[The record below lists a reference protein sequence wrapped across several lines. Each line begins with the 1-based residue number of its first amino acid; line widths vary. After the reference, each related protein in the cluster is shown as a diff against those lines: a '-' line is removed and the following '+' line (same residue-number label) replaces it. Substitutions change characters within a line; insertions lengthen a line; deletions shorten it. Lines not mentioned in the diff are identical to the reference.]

1 MVSKW
6 KTKKEKTNEK
16 NCRFSKTAPLN
27 TQKKDHYFI
36 NYKQRKKKNK
46 ERNTYTFEEVFIIMI
61 ISLVI
66 GFFTCFSLNK
76 ILSGGKNYRLLSK
89 DLNKFVD
96 AYQTILKNYPDKLD
110 TSKLVESAIE
120 GMMSSIGDKYTTYND
135 VDGATTFNETVSG
148 TYEGI
153 GCLVTTTENSI
164 QIIEVFDDSPASKA
178 GLKEKDII
186 KKIDGQ
192 DFSDKTSSDMANY
205 IKESDKKE
213 IKITI
218 QRDSEEKEVKLK
230 RQKLEVPTVTT
241 KVYENND
248 KKIGYIDISIFSSV
262 TDKQF
267 KEKLKE
273 LEKKEIDGLI
283 IDVRDNNGGYL
294 NVVTNIASSL
304 LKKGDIIYKLEKSNK
319 KVETKKDTTKEK
331 RTYPIAVLVNAGSA
345 SASEILA
352 SAIKESYKG
361 FVVGTNTYGKGT
373 VQQTMKLEDGSMIKY
388 TIENWLTPNGNWI
401 NEVGVTPTNVVE
413 LDEIYYQKP
422 ISENDNQLQEAINL
436 VSNQQK

>member
-1 MVSKW
+1 MEDK
-6 KTKKEKTNEK
+6 KRKNERKKLQIFKNCTPNHAKKRPLFHKLQTKKE
-16 NCRFSKTAPLN
+16 
-27 TQKKDHYFI
+27 
-36 NYKQRKKKNK
+36 KNK

-241 KVYENND
+241 KIYENND

-373 VQQTMKLEDGSMIKY
+373 VQQTMNLEDVSMIKY

>member
-1 MVSKW
+1 MEDK
-6 KTKKEKTNEK
+6 KRKNERKKLQIFKNCTPKHAKKRPLFHKLQTKKE
-16 NCRFSKTAPLN
+16 
-27 TQKKDHYFI
+27 
-36 NYKQRKKKNK
+36 KNK

-241 KVYENND
+241 KIYENND

-294 NVVTNIASSL
+294 NVVTNIASNL

>member
-1 MVSKW
+1 MEDK
-6 KTKKEKTNEK
+6 KRKNERKKLQIFKNCTPKHAKKRPLFHKLQTKKE
-16 NCRFSKTAPLN
+16 
-27 TQKKDHYFI
+27 
-36 NYKQRKKKNK
+36 KNK

-96 AYQTILKNYPDKLD
+96 TYQTILKNYPDKLD

-205 IKESDKKE
+205 IKESEKKE

-241 KVYENND
+241 KIYENND

-373 VQQTMKLEDGSMIKY
+373 VQQTMNLEDGSMIKY

>member
-1 MVSKW
+1 MEDK
-6 KTKKEKTNEK
+6 KRKNERKKLQIFKNCTPNHAKKRPLFHKLQTKKE
-16 NCRFSKTAPLN
+16 
-27 TQKKDHYFI
+27 
-36 NYKQRKKKNK
+36 KNK

-241 KVYENND
+241 KIYENND

-294 NVVTNIASSL
+294 NVVTNIASNL

-319 KVETKKDTTKEK
+319 KVEIKKDTTKEK

-373 VQQTMKLEDGSMIKY
+373 VQQTMNLEDGSMIKY

>member
-1 MVSKW
+1 MEDK
-6 KTKKEKTNEK
+6 KRKNERKKLQIFKNCTPKHAKKRPLFHKLQTKKE
-16 NCRFSKTAPLN
+16 
-27 TQKKDHYFI
+27 
-36 NYKQRKKKNK
+36 KNK

-213 IKITI
+213 LKITI

-241 KVYENND
+241 KIYENND

-294 NVVTNIASSL
+294 NVVTNIASNL

-373 VQQTMKLEDGSMIKY
+373 VQQTMNLEDGSMIKY

>member
-1 MVSKW
+1 MEDK
-6 KTKKEKTNEK
+6 KRKNERKKLQIFKNCTPNHAKKRPLFHKLQTKKE
-16 NCRFSKTAPLN
+16 
-27 TQKKDHYFI
+27 
-36 NYKQRKKKNK
+36 KNK

-218 QRDSEEKEVKLK
+218 QRDSEEKDVKLK

-241 KVYENND
+241 KIYENND

-373 VQQTMKLEDGSMIKY
+373 VQQTMNLEDGSMIKY

>member
-1 MVSKW
+1 MEDK
-6 KTKKEKTNEK
+6 KRKNERKKLQIFKNCTPKHAKKRPLFHKLQTKKE
-16 NCRFSKTAPLN
+16 
-27 TQKKDHYFI
+27 
-36 NYKQRKKKNK
+36 KNK

-373 VQQTMKLEDGSMIKY
+373 VQQTMNLEDGSMIKY

>member
-1 MVSKW
+1 MEDK
-6 KTKKEKTNEK
+6 KRKNERKKLQIFKNCTPNHAKKRPLFHKLQTKKE
-16 NCRFSKTAPLN
+16 
-27 TQKKDHYFI
+27 
-36 NYKQRKKKNK
+36 KNK

-241 KVYENND
+241 KIYENND

-373 VQQTMKLEDGSMIKY
+373 VQQTMNLEDGSMIKY

-401 NEVGVTPTNVVE
+401 NEVGVTPTKVVE

>member
-1 MVSKW
+1 
-6 KTKKEKTNEK
+6 
-16 NCRFSKTAPLN
+16 
-27 TQKKDHYFI
+27 
-36 NYKQRKKKNK
+36 
-46 ERNTYTFEEVFIIMI
+46 
-61 ISLVI
+61 
-66 GFFTCFSLNK
+66 
-76 ILSGGKNYRLLSK
+76 
-89 DLNKFVD
+89 
-96 AYQTILKNYPDKLD
+96 
-110 TSKLVESAIE
+110 
-120 GMMSSIGDKYTTYND
+120 
-135 VDGATTFNETVSG
+135 
-148 TYEGI
+148 
-153 GCLVTTTENSI
+153 
-164 QIIEVFDDSPASKA
+164 
-178 GLKEKDII
+178 
-186 KKIDGQ
+186 
-192 DFSDKTSSDMANY
+192 MANY

-241 KVYENND
+241 KIYENND

-373 VQQTMKLEDGSMIKY
+373 VQQTMNLEDGSMIKY

>member
-1 MVSKW
+1 MEDK
-6 KTKKEKTNEK
+6 KRKNERKKLQIFKNCTPNHAKKRPLFHKLQTKKE
-16 NCRFSKTAPLN
+16 
-27 TQKKDHYFI
+27 
-36 NYKQRKKKNK
+36 KNK

-120 GMMSSIGDKYTTYND
+120 GMMFSIGDKYTTYND

-241 KVYENND
+241 KIYENND

-373 VQQTMKLEDGSMIKY
+373 VQQTMNLEDGSMIKY

>member
-1 MVSKW
+1 MEDK
-6 KTKKEKTNEK
+6 KRKNERKKLQIFKNCTPKHAKKRPLFHKLQTKKE
-16 NCRFSKTAPLN
+16 
-27 TQKKDHYFI
+27 
-36 NYKQRKKKNK
+36 KNK

-241 KVYENND
+241 KIYENND

-294 NVVTNIASSL
+294 NVVTNIASNL

-319 KVETKKDTTKEK
+319 KVEIKKDTTKEK

-373 VQQTMKLEDGSMIKY
+373 VQQTMNLEDGSMIKY

>member
-1 MVSKW
+1 
-6 KTKKEKTNEK
+6 
-16 NCRFSKTAPLN
+16 
-27 TQKKDHYFI
+27 
-36 NYKQRKKKNK
+36 
-46 ERNTYTFEEVFIIMI
+46 MI
-61 ISLVI
+61 ISLVK

-110 TSKLVESAIE
+110 TSKLVESSIE

-241 KVYENND
+241 KIYENND

-373 VQQTMKLEDGSMIKY
+373 VQQTMNLEDGSMIKY

>member
-1 MVSKW
+1 MEDK
-6 KTKKEKTNEK
+6 KRKNERKKLQIFKNCTPNHAKKRPLFHKLQTKKE
-16 NCRFSKTAPLN
+16 
-27 TQKKDHYFI
+27 
-36 NYKQRKKKNK
+36 KNK

-120 GMMSSIGDKYTTYND
+120 GMISSIGDKYTTYND

-241 KVYENND
+241 KIYENND

-373 VQQTMKLEDGSMIKY
+373 VQQTMNLEDGSMIKY

>member
-1 MVSKW
+1 MEHKKRKNERKKLQIFKNCNQ
-6 KTKKEKTNEK
+6 KTAKKSPLFHKLRPKKEK
-16 NCRFSKTAPLN
+16 
-27 TQKKDHYFI
+27 
-36 NYKQRKKKNK
+36 NK
-46 ERNTYTFEEVFIIMI
+46 EKSTYTFEEVFIIMI

-96 AYQTILKNYPDKLD
+96 AYQTVLKNYPDKLD

-120 GMMSSIGDKYTTYND
+120 GMMSSIGDKYTTYNN

-153 GCLVTTTENSI
+153 GCLVTTNENGI

-205 IKESDKKE
+205 IKELDKKE
-213 IKITI
+213 VKITI

-241 KVYENND
+241 KVYEKND

-273 LEKKEIDGLI
+273 LEKKDIDGLI

-304 LKKGDIIYKLEKSNK
+304 LKKGDVIYKLEKSTK

-331 RTYPIAVLVNAGSA
+331 RTYPIAILVNGGSA

-373 VQQTMKLEDGSMIKY
+373 VQQTMNLEDGSMIKY

-401 NEVGVTPTNVVE
+401 NEVGVTPTNVIE
-413 LDEIYYQKP
+413 LDESYYQNP
-422 ISENDNQLQEAINL
+422 TPENDNQLQEAINL

>member
-1 MVSKW
+1 MEDK
-6 KTKKEKTNEK
+6 KRKNERKKLQIFKNCTPNHAKKRPLFHKLQTKKE
-16 NCRFSKTAPLN
+16 
-27 TQKKDHYFI
+27 
-36 NYKQRKKKNK
+36 KNK

-241 KVYENND
+241 KIYENND

-373 VQQTMKLEDGSMIKY
+373 VQQTMNLEDGSMIKY

>member
-1 MVSKW
+1 MEDK
-6 KTKKEKTNEK
+6 KRKNERKKLQIFKNCTPNHAKKRPLFHKLQTKKE
-16 NCRFSKTAPLN
+16 
-27 TQKKDHYFI
+27 
-36 NYKQRKKKNK
+36 KNK

-241 KVYENND
+241 KIYENND

-294 NVVTNIASSL
+294 NVVTNIASNL

-373 VQQTMKLEDGSMIKY
+373 VQQTMNLEDGSMIKY

>member
-1 MVSKW
+1 MEDK
-6 KTKKEKTNEK
+6 KRKNERKKLQIFKNCTPNHAKKRPLFHKLQTKKE
-16 NCRFSKTAPLN
+16 
-27 TQKKDHYFI
+27 
-36 NYKQRKKKNK
+36 KNK

-436 VSNQQK
+436 VSN

>member
-1 MVSKW
+1 MEDK
-6 KTKKEKTNEK
+6 KRKNEQKKLQIFKNCTPKPAKKRPLFHKLRTKKE
-16 NCRFSKTAPLN
+16 
-27 TQKKDHYFI
+27 Q
-36 NYKQRKKKNK
+36 NK

-61 ISLVI
+61 ISLII

-110 TSKLVESAIE
+110 TNKLVESAIE

-153 GCLVTTTENSI
+153 GCLVTTTENGI

-241 KVYENND
+241 KVYEKNN

-273 LEKKEIDGLI
+273 LEKKDIDGLI

-294 NVVTNIASSL
+294 NVVTNITSSL

-331 RTYPIAVLVNAGSA
+331 RTYPIAILVNAGSA

-373 VQQTMKLEDGSMIKY
+373 VQQTMNLEDGSMIKY

-413 LDEIYYQKP
+413 LDEIYYQNP
-422 ISENDNQLQEAINL
+422 ISEKDNQLQEAINL

>member
-1 MVSKW
+1 MEDK
-6 KTKKEKTNEK
+6 KRKNERKKLQIFKNCTPNHAKKRPLFHKLQTKKE
-16 NCRFSKTAPLN
+16 
-27 TQKKDHYFI
+27 
-36 NYKQRKKKNK
+36 KNK

-241 KVYENND
+241 KIYENND

-345 SASEILA
+345 SASEILS

-373 VQQTMKLEDGSMIKY
+373 VQQTMNLEDGSMIKY

>member
-1 MVSKW
+1 
-6 KTKKEKTNEK
+6 
-16 NCRFSKTAPLN
+16 
-27 TQKKDHYFI
+27 
-36 NYKQRKKKNK
+36 
-46 ERNTYTFEEVFIIMI
+46 MI

-241 KVYENND
+241 KIYENND

-294 NVVTNIASSL
+294 NVVTNIASNL

-373 VQQTMKLEDGSMIKY
+373 VQQTMNLEDGSMIKY

>member
-1 MVSKW
+1 MEDK
-6 KTKKEKTNEK
+6 KRKNERKKLQIFKNCTPNHAKKRPLFHKLQTKKE
-16 NCRFSKTAPLN
+16 
-27 TQKKDHYFI
+27 
-36 NYKQRKKKNK
+36 KNK

-241 KVYENND
+241 KIYENND

-294 NVVTNIASSL
+294 NVVTNIA
-304 LKKGDIIYKLEKSNK
+304 
-319 KVETKKDTTKEK
+319 
-331 RTYPIAVLVNAGSA
+331 
-345 SASEILA
+345 
-352 SAIKESYKG
+352 
-361 FVVGTNTYGKGT
+361 
-373 VQQTMKLEDGSMIKY
+373 
-388 TIENWLTPNGNWI
+388 
-401 NEVGVTPTNVVE
+401 
-413 LDEIYYQKP
+413 
-422 ISENDNQLQEAINL
+422 
-436 VSNQQK
+436 

>member
-1 MVSKW
+1 MEDK
-6 KTKKEKTNEK
+6 KRKNERKKLQIFKNCTPKHAKKRPLFHKLQTKKE
-16 NCRFSKTAPLN
+16 
-27 TQKKDHYFI
+27 
-36 NYKQRKKKNK
+36 KNK

-96 AYQTILKNYPDKLD
+96 TYQTILKNYPDKLD

-241 KVYENND
+241 KIYENND

-294 NVVTNIASSL
+294 NVVTNIASNL

-373 VQQTMKLEDGSMIKY
+373 VQQTMNLEDGSMIKY

>member
-1 MVSKW
+1 MEDK
-6 KTKKEKTNEK
+6 KRKNERKKLQIFKNCTPNHAKKRPLFHKLQTKKE
-16 NCRFSKTAPLN
+16 
-27 TQKKDHYFI
+27 
-36 NYKQRKKKNK
+36 KNK

-241 KVYENND
+241 KIYENND
-248 KKIGYIDISIFSSV
+248 KKIGYIDISIFYSV

-373 VQQTMKLEDGSMIKY
+373 VQQTMNLEDGSMIKY

>member
-1 MVSKW
+1 MEDK
-6 KTKKEKTNEK
+6 KRKNERKKLQIFKNCTPNHAKKRPLFHKLQTKKE
-16 NCRFSKTAPLN
+16 
-27 TQKKDHYFI
+27 
-36 NYKQRKKKNK
+36 KNK

-164 QIIEVFDDSPASKA
+164 QIIEVFDNSPASKA

-241 KVYENND
+241 KIYENND

-294 NVVTNIASSL
+294 NVVTNIASNL

-373 VQQTMKLEDGSMIKY
+373 VQQTMNLEDGSMIKY

>member
-1 MVSKW
+1 MEDK
-6 KTKKEKTNEK
+6 KRKNERKKLQIFKNCTPKPAKKRPLFHKLQTKKE
-16 NCRFSKTAPLN
+16 
-27 TQKKDHYFI
+27 
-36 NYKQRKKKNK
+36 KNK

-61 ISLVI
+61 ISLII

-110 TSKLVESAIE
+110 TNKLVESAIE

-153 GCLVTTTENSI
+153 GCLVTTTENGI

-241 KVYENND
+241 KVYEKNN

-273 LEKKEIDGLI
+273 LEKKDIDGLI

-294 NVVTNIASSL
+294 NVVTNITSSL

-331 RTYPIAVLVNAGSA
+331 RTYPIAILVNAGSA

-373 VQQTMKLEDGSMIKY
+373 VQQTMNLEDGSMIKY

-413 LDEIYYQKP
+413 LDEIYYQNP

>member
-1 MVSKW
+1 MEDK
-6 KTKKEKTNEK
+6 KRKNERKKLQIFKNCTPNHAKKRPLFHKLQTKKE
-16 NCRFSKTAPLN
+16 
-27 TQKKDHYFI
+27 
-36 NYKQRKKKNK
+36 KNK

-218 QRDSEEKEVKLK
+218 QRDNEEKEVKLK

-241 KVYENND
+241 KIYENND

-373 VQQTMKLEDGSMIKY
+373 VQQTMNLEDGSMIKY

>member
-1 MVSKW
+1 MEDK
-6 KTKKEKTNEK
+6 KRKNERKKLQIFKNCTPKHAKKRPLFHKLQTKKE
-16 NCRFSKTAPLN
+16 
-27 TQKKDHYFI
+27 
-36 NYKQRKKKNK
+36 KNK

-241 KVYENND
+241 KIYENND

-373 VQQTMKLEDGSMIKY
+373 VQQTMNLEDGSMIKY

-401 NEVGVTPTNVVE
+401 NEVGVTPTNVIE
-413 LDEIYYQKP
+413 LDESYYQNP
-422 ISENDNQLQEAINL
+422 IPENDNQLQEAINL

>member
-1 MVSKW
+1 MEDK
-6 KTKKEKTNEK
+6 KRKNERKKLQIFKNCTPKHAKKRPLFHKLQTKKE
-16 NCRFSKTAPLN
+16 
-27 TQKKDHYFI
+27 
-36 NYKQRKKKNK
+36 KNK

-96 AYQTILKNYPDKLD
+96 TYQTILKNYPDKLD

-241 KVYENND
+241 KIYEKND

-373 VQQTMKLEDGSMIKY
+373 VQQTMNLEDGSMIKY

>member
-1 MVSKW
+1 MEDK
-6 KTKKEKTNEK
+6 KRKNERKKLQIFKNCTPNHAKKRPLFHKLQTKKE
-16 NCRFSKTAPLN
+16 
-27 TQKKDHYFI
+27 
-36 NYKQRKKKNK
+36 KNK

-241 KVYENND
+241 KIYENND

-373 VQQTMKLEDGSMIKY
+373 VQQTMNLEDGSMIKY

-401 NEVGVTPTNVVE
+401 NDVGVTPTNVVE

>member
-1 MVSKW
+1 MEDK
-6 KTKKEKTNEK
+6 KRKNERKKLQIFKNCTPKHAKKRPLFHKLQTKKE
-16 NCRFSKTAPLN
+16 
-27 TQKKDHYFI
+27 
-36 NYKQRKKKNK
+36 KNK

-241 KVYENND
+241 KIYENND

-373 VQQTMKLEDGSMIKY
+373 VQQTMNLEDGSMIKY

>member
-1 MVSKW
+1 MEDK
-6 KTKKEKTNEK
+6 KRKNERKKLQIFKNCTPKHAKKRPLFHKLQTKKE
-16 NCRFSKTAPLN
+16 
-27 TQKKDHYFI
+27 
-36 NYKQRKKKNK
+36 KNK

-294 NVVTNIASSL
+294 NVVTNIASNL

>member
-1 MVSKW
+1 
-6 KTKKEKTNEK
+6 
-16 NCRFSKTAPLN
+16 
-27 TQKKDHYFI
+27 
-36 NYKQRKKKNK
+36 
-46 ERNTYTFEEVFIIMI
+46 MI

-96 AYQTILKNYPDKLD
+96 TYQTILKNYPDKLD

-241 KVYENND
+241 KIYENND

-294 NVVTNIASSL
+294 NVVTNIASNL

-373 VQQTMKLEDGSMIKY
+373 VQQTMNLEDGSMIKY

>member
-1 MVSKW
+1 MEDK
-6 KTKKEKTNEK
+6 KRKNERKKLQIFKNCTPNHAKKRPLFHKLQTKKE
-16 NCRFSKTAPLN
+16 
-27 TQKKDHYFI
+27 
-36 NYKQRKKKNK
+36 KNK

-331 RTYPIAVLVNAGSA
+331 RTYPIAVLVNDGSA

-373 VQQTMKLEDGSMIKY
+373 VQQTMNLEDGSMIKY

>member
-1 MVSKW
+1 MEDK
-6 KTKKEKTNEK
+6 KRKNERKKLQIFKNCTPNHAKKRPLFHKLQTKKE
-16 NCRFSKTAPLN
+16 
-27 TQKKDHYFI
+27 
-36 NYKQRKKKNK
+36 KNK

-241 KVYENND
+241 KIYENND

-294 NVVTNIASSL
+294 NVVTNIASNL